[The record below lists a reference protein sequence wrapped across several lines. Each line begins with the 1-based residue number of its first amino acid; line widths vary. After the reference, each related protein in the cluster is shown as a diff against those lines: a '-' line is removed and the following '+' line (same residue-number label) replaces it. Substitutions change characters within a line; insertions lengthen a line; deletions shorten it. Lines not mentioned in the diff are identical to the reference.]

1 MQTMGKAIVAALYAA
16 AVVAVPLLEGN
27 HVPSPAEWVQI
38 VIALLTAV
46 TVYVVPVV
54 KGAAWVKT
62 VVGALLAVA
71 QVLVTVINDGI
82 NGNDALMIVFALAGA
97 LGIAL
102 APADSTGLRSGTAVG
117 WGSDR
122 DLRSFAS

>member
-1 MQTMGKAIVAALYAA
+1 MQSMGKAIIAALYAA
-16 AVVAVPLLEGN
+16 AVIAVPLFEGN

-38 VIALLTAV
+38 TIALLTAV

-54 KGAAWVKT
+54 EGAAWVKT
-62 VVGALLAVA
+62 TVGALLAVA

-97 LGIAL
+97 LGIYL
-102 APADSTGLRSGTAVG
+102 APADSTGVTGGTAVA
-117 WGSDR
+117 WGSDKQV
-122 DLRSFAS
+122 AA